1 METVSHLGQYNRQII
16 KIVTMK
22 VFSLDQQPLFRI
34 SKILVPCCLA
44 LLVEAALQLLA
55 WKMVTSI
62 PAFNNSPLI
71 HLDRVSDEEA
81 SLWGFPYVVVSLP
94 WFLFILL
101 FCSPRIWNNLQYIDF
116 YFHWGCDSQKVVVD
130 ALGWFA

>member
-1 METVSHLGQYNRQII
+1 MGQYNRQII

-81 SLWGFPYVVVSLP
+81 SL
-94 WFLFILL
+94 
-101 FCSPRIWNNLQYIDF
+101 
-116 YFHWGCDSQKVVVD
+116 
-130 ALGWFA
+130 

>member
-1 METVSHLGQYNRQII
+1 MGQYNRQII

-22 VFSLDQQPLFRI
+22 VFSLDQQPLFGI

-81 SLWGFPYVVVSLP
+81 SL
-94 WFLFILL
+94 
-101 FCSPRIWNNLQYIDF
+101 
-116 YFHWGCDSQKVVVD
+116 
-130 ALGWFA
+130 